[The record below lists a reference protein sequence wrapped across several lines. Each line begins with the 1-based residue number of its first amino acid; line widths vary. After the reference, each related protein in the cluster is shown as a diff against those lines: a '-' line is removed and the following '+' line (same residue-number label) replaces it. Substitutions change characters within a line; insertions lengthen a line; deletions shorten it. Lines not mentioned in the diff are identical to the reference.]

1 MRNLLAIVALSSV
14 LQGCAVIAVADA
26 GVTVAA
32 TTVSVAATGVGI
44 AVKTTAAVVDYV
56 IPDFQP

>member
-1 MRNLLAIVALSSV
+1 MRNLLAIVALSSML

-26 GVTVAA
+26 GITVAA
-32 TTVSVAATGVGI
+32 TTVKVAA
-44 AVKTTAAVVDYV
+44 KTTGAVVDFV